1 MKQEE
6 LEKANKICRDISSFK
21 KAIMLLSEP
30 DIFSLGIVKFGGVGK
45 SDVSVEIPIQLKS
58 DLKDMLSNY
67 LKSKEDEFRNFKTQ

>member
-6 LEKANKICRDISSFK
+6 LEKANKICRDINSCK

-30 DIFSLGIVKFGGVGK
+30 DIFSLGVVKFGGVGK